1 MRSQERHKVNCENM
15 GKLSKKKLKSGLRRL
30 FWKHQAIIESVVSYQ
45 GSATLK
51 VDFLPDLVLLRCDPP
66 VNG

>member
-1 MRSQERHKVNCENM
+1 MRSQERHKVKTWENYP
-15 GKLSKKKLKSGLRRL
+15 KKLKSGLRRL

-51 VDFLPDLVLLRCDPP
+51 VDFLPDLILLRCDPP